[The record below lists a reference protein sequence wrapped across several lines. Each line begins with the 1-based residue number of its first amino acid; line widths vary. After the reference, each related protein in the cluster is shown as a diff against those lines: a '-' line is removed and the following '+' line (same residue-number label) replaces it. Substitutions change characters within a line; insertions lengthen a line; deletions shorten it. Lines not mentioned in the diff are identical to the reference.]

1 MGLNCENALIFV
13 ILTGYHRDIN
23 ILLGEQTNVWVLV
36 DKILDLEVSFKNELD
51 TIGVGQSSRIISKK
65 QQATEKAMRS
75 AFASFNK
82 DQDVLKLV
90 RFGTYKCAK
99 LGIEP
104 VAAASNR

>member
-1 MGLNCENALIFV
+1 M
-13 ILTGYHRDIN
+13 
-23 ILLGEQTNVWVLV
+23 WVLV

-82 DQDVLKLV
+82 DLDVLKLV
-90 RFGTYKCAK
+90 RFGTYQCAK